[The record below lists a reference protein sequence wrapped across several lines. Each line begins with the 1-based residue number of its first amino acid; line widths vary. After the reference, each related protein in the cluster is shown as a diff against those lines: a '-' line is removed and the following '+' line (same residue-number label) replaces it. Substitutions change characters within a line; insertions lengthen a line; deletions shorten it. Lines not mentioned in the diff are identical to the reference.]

1 MPPDLRLVKGE
12 GDAAV
17 PLATFTHDARLNWLF
32 AKILAALWVAGG
44 IAAFVVTYDKSVQIF
59 LATLAVAAAGCALWQ
74 VFAALA
80 KGGYRYTLTK
90 QRLDLER
97 GLMSKRRESVE
108 LWRVRDV
115 VLDQSVLDRMRG
127 SGTMTIF
134 STDQVEPTLVVGPIA
149 DAQRNYEALRDA
161 TQAARRD
168 GRVMTLQQ

>member
-1 MPPDLRLVKGE
+1 MPPELRLVKGE
-12 GDAAV
+12 GDAAA
-17 PLATFTHDARLNWLF
+17 PLATFTHDPRLNWLF
-32 AKILAALWVAGG
+32 AKVLAALWVAGG

-59 LATLAVAAAGCALWQ
+59 LATLAVAAAVAAVWQ
-74 VFAALA
+74 AFAGLS
-80 KGGYRYTLTK
+80 KGGYKYTLTK

-127 SGTMTIF
+127 AGTLTIF

>member
-1 MPPDLRLVKGE
+1 MPPELRLVKGE
-12 GDAAV
+12 GDAAA
-17 PLATFTHDARLNWLF
+17 PLASFTHDARLNWLA
-32 AKILAALWVAGG
+32 AKVLGVLWVVGG

-59 LATLAVAAAGCALWQ
+59 LATLAVAAAVGAIWQ
-74 VFAALA
+74 TFAAIGRGA
-80 KGGYRYTLTK
+80 YRYTLTK

-97 GLMSKRRESVE
+97 GLFSKRRESVE

-127 SGTMTIF
+127 AGTLTIF
-134 STDQVEPTLVVGPIA
+134 STDQVEPTLVVGPVP

>member
-1 MPPDLRLVKGE
+1 MPPDLRVVQGE
-12 GDAAV
+12 GDPAA
-17 PLATFTHDARLNWLF
+17 PLASFTHDARLSWLF
-32 AKILAALWVAGG
+32 AQILAALWVAGA
-44 IAAFVVTYDKSVQIF
+44 IAAFVVTYDRSVRIF
-59 LATLAVAAAGCALWQ
+59 LATLAVAAGVAAVSQCFSALGRG
-74 VFAALA
+74 A
-80 KGGYRYTLTK
+80 YRYTLTR

-97 GLMSKRRESVE
+97 GLFGKRRESVE

-127 SGTMTIF
+127 AGTLTIF

>member
-1 MPPDLRLVKGE
+1 MPSDLRLVKGE
-12 GDAAV
+12 GDAAA
-17 PLATFTHDARLNWLF
+17 PLATFTHDPRLNWLF
-32 AKILAALWVAGG
+32 AKVLAALWVAGG
-44 IAAFVVTYDKSVQIF
+44 IAALVVTDDKSVQIF
-59 LATLAVAAAGCALWQ
+59 LAVAAAVAAVWQAFAGLS
-74 VFAALA
+74 
-80 KGGYRYTLTK
+80 KGGYKYTLTK

-127 SGTMTIF
+127 AGTLTIF